1 MAIRNRA
8 FTKVIGFP
16 NSYVPFHYTVPSDIP
31 GNVSVTVSSSHSII
45 LSWTSPPQE
54 EENGLLLVYHVII
67 IETQIYYLDNG
78 AVTTPM
84 ETYLNTTYDV
94 SEGYKQL
101 IDELHPDYDYTVRIA
116 AATGVG
122 IGPFS
127 DGITVRT
134 YMDGE

>member
-1 MAIRNRA
+1 MYTIT
-8 FTKVIGFP
+8 F
-16 NSYVPFHYTVPSDIP
+16 YYTVPSDIP
-31 GNVSVTVSSSHSII
+31 GNVSVTVNSSRSII
-45 LSWTSPPQE
+45 LSWKPPPPE

-78 AVTTPM
+78 VVTTPG

-94 SEGYKQL
+94 SEGYTQL
-101 IDELHPDYDYTVRIA
+101 IEKLHPDYYYTVRIA
-116 AATGVG
+116 AATRVG